1 MVDVCGRGVVSD
13 ATIDAT
19 FAGDVV
25 VVVVVVD
32 VPENVDADED
42 VNEDE
47 GDMAPV
53 AENACRLKGVAACT
67 PPKNCPPPSPLIT

>member
-25 VVVVVVD
+25 VVVVVV
-32 VPENVDADED
+32 NVDADED